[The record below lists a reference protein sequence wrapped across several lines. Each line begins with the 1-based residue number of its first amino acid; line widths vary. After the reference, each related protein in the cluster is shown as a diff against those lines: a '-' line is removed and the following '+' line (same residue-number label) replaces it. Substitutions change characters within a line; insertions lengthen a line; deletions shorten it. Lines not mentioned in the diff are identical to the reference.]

1 QLLVVELA
9 PSVLELADADRLE
22 EALPGAHPVERPLPG
37 GERVQPDG
45 EGVET
50 SAGPLELVLLDVPVA
65 APDRAAHRR
74 ACPVAPL
81 FRSGE
86 RALEAADPQL
96 PGAMEEVEVVPA
108 VVRLSRRLWWHLRA
122 RPAGCREEA
131 EHGGEHEDPRDR
143 VHVRNSRDKNGCEQ
157 EPI

>member
-1 QLLVVELA
+1 EIGDPVGLPGLAAVRREGLLEVGRRARDARPNPAHEDAPAFVQLLVVELA

-74 ACPVAPL
+74 ACQVDPL

-96 PGAMEEVEVVPA
+96 PGAMEEVE
-108 VVRLSRRLWWHLRA
+108 
-122 RPAGCREEA
+122 
-131 EHGGEHEDPRDR
+131 
-143 VHVRNSRDKNGCEQ
+143 
-157 EPI
+157 